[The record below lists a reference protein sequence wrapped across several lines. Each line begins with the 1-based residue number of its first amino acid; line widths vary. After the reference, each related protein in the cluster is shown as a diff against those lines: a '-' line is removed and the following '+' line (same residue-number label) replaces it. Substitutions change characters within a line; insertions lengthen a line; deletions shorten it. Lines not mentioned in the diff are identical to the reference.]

1 MNSLKRGFKLHQKW
15 YTETLE
21 IIVRKLNIDTKKVNK
36 VFLCSK
42 NKNEWNYYGA
52 GDVGRETLPLR

>member
-1 MNSLKRGFKLHQKW
+1 MWLKTLRKVNGEVHTKMNSLKRGFKLHQKW

-36 VFLCSK
+36 VFLYSK
-42 NKNEWNYYGA
+42 NKNE
-52 GDVGRETLPLR
+52 